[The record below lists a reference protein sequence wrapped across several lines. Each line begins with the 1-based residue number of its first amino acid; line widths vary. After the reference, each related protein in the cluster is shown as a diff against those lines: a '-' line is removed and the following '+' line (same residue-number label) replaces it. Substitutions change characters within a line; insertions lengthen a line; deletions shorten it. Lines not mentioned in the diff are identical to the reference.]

1 MNCDKGLQTFILICI
16 TINGNYLLKK
26 KKKAKKK
33 KKIHT
38 NQTHEETK
46 RQKKN
51 QKKRAK
57 LTHFPIKC
65 LVRKVDVISLKAFVS
80 PDSSV
85 HEASDELPT

>member
-1 MNCDKGLQTFILICI
+1 MNCDKGLQTFILTCI

-26 KKKAKKK
+26 KKRRKE

-38 NQTHEETK
+38 NQTHEETN

-65 LVRKVDVISLKAFVS
+65 LVQKVDVTSLKAFVS

>member
-1 MNCDKGLQTFILICI
+1 MNCDKGLQTFILTCI
-16 TINGNYLLKK
+16 TINGNYIL

-33 KKIHT
+33 KKYTQIKHT
-38 NQTHEETK
+38 KKQTDK
-46 RQKKN
+46 KKN